1 MLIEQI
7 NIWGGHKISK
17 LIKTIL
23 RAIAYTLLGS
33 VLGAVIFYI
42 QLMENRPDLLPW
54 HTIQLQQE
62 YTIERAAEITTFS
75 DYLAMEDRLFDELQR
90 KIYQDHGDLRKD
102 QLIRYHS
109 GSLADS
115 TSYPINWNRSFE
127 LKQQSPSAGVLLLHG
142 LSDSPYSLRSL
153 AKTLHQ
159 QGYYVLGLRMPGHGT
174 IPSGLVHSSWQDMAM
189 AVKLAARHL
198 RQQTGENN
206 DFHIIGYSM
215 GAAQA
220 VNYALDAM
228 ADRSLP
234 TAKSMV
240 LISPAIG
247 VSAAAALAIWQSR
260 LSAIPGM
267 EKLAWNSIGPEYDP
281 YKYNSFA
288 INAGDLMYRLTL
300 AISAKLD
307 QLEEAGRTDEFP
319 KIQAFLSVVDATV
332 SIAAVRKHLLD
343 RVTNTG
349 NEAILFDINR
359 TSYIIPFLKYD
370 GEDRIQAFM
379 DEPDPDFRKT
389 LLTNESPESL
399 KIIEKTRETDT
410 SLQIKTHNLQW
421 PTDLYSLSHVAL
433 PFPVTDP
440 LYGAEPEG
448 KGLHIGLVSPRGE
461 VGILSVPA
469 RNLLRLRYNP
479 FYPYL
484 QQRVLS
490 FLSE

>member
-1 MLIEQI
+1 M
-7 NIWGGHKISK
+7 
-17 LIKTIL
+17 
-23 RAIAYTLLGS
+23 
-33 VLGAVIFYI
+33 LGAVIFYI
-42 QLMENRPDLLPW
+42 QLMENRPDLFPW
-54 HTIQLQQE
+54 HTIKLQQE
-62 YTIERAAEITTFS
+62 FTVERAAEISTFT
-75 DYLAMEDRLFDELQR
+75 DYLAMEDRLFDELQQ
-90 KIYQDHGDLRKD
+90 KIYKSHNDLNKD
-102 QLIRYHS
+102 RLIRYQS
-109 GSLADS
+109 GSLADP
-115 TSYPINWNRSFE
+115 TSYPVNWNRSFE
-127 LKQQSPSAGVLLLHG
+127 LKQASPSAGILLLHG

-153 AKTLHQ
+153 AKALHK

-189 AVKLAARHL
+189 AVQLAARHVH
-198 RQQTGENN
+198 QQTGKNA

-220 VNYALDAM
+220 VNYALDAK
-228 ADRSLP
+228 ADKSLP
-234 TAKSMV
+234 RAKSLV

-288 INAGDLMYRLTL
+288 VNAGDLMYRLTL
-300 AISAKLD
+300 TISSKLE
-307 QLEEAGRTDEFP
+307 QLEKAGRSDEFP

-332 SIAAVRKHLLD
+332 SISAVRNHLLD
-343 RVTNTG
+343 RVSNKG
-349 NEAILFDINR
+349 NEAVLFDINR
-359 TSYIIPFLKYD
+359 TSYIIPFLKNNEQD
-370 GEDRIQAFM
+370 KMQAFM
-379 DEPDPDFRKT
+379 DEPDPGFRKT

-399 KIIEKTRETDT
+399 KIIEKTRETDN
-410 SLQIKTHNLQW
+410 SLQISSHAMQW
-421 PTDLYSLSHVAL
+421 PAELYSLSHVAL

-440 LYGAEPEG
+440 LYGAEPDS

-484 QQRVLS
+484 EQRVLS